1 MDGWMG
7 WDVFYVGL
15 AIPIA
20 PAAAAGGLVM
30 CFVRPVLGAIN
41 RQRKAELLR
50 VNVI

>member
-1 MDGWMG
+1 MG

-15 AIPIA
+15 AIAIA
-20 PAAAAGGLVM
+20 PAAAAAGGLVM

>member
-1 MDGWMG
+1 MG

-15 AIPIA
+15 AIAIA
-20 PAAAAGGLVM
+20 PTIAPAGGLVM